1 MVRFIILMQWGRVGS
16 NLVVNIINQSGSV
29 KMTNE
34 RFNTIR
40 DRDGQVAQYRSHF
53 EIGEEA
59 HAHRLI
65 GTKENV
71 MTLADRDEFAVML
84 RADGVR
90 IIRMRRDDLLKAAV
104 SQMRAELYAAK
115 TKEELGQAKWAV
127 RRGDTPLGPTAIDPA
142 TLVTRMGMMDRA
154 RERLMTLF
162 ASGEVFD
169 IEYEDILHGLDG
181 VVTGVRAHLDLPADA
196 PFRVPFIKATPDDLA
211 SVIVNY
217 DEVAAAVRSS
227 PYGALLPVK

>member
-16 NLVVNIINQSGSV
+16 NLIVNIINQAGAV

-34 RFNTIR
+34 RFNQIR

-53 EIGEEA
+53 EIGA
-59 HAHRLI
+59 AAPTRRLI

-71 MTLADRDEFAVML
+71 MTLANREEFAGML

-104 SQMRAELYAAK
+104 SQMRAEMYAAK
-115 TKEELGQAKWAV
+115 TKEDLGQALWAV

-142 TLVTRMGMMDRA
+142 ILLTRMGMMDRA
-154 RERLMTLF
+154 RDALMTLF
-162 ASGEVFD
+162 APGEVFD
-169 IEYEDILHGLDG
+169 IDYDEIRHDLHG
-181 VVTGVRAHLDLPADA
+181 VVAGVRRHLDIPTDA

-227 PYGALLPVK
+227 SYNAMLTVG